1 MPLKLV
7 EPRKGKSPNW
17 TIRGSYLGV
26 AINKSSGTDKRSVAR
41 TVLAK
46 LERAIENGEYPPKQ
60 AASNSGERTILKAAV
75 DYLEAGRRPRYVA
88 RLIKHF
94 GAMPLAEIDQGAID
108 AAAVELFPHATSGT
122 RNASVYTP
130 VSAILHHAGIDLKLR
145 RPKGAQ
151 GRVVT
156 DWLRQEDAAGII
168 QAADGFNAEFG
179 LLLRFLL
186 FTGLRI
192 GEVLAIRWSDI
203 DLERGTAWVT
213 REKDGVASD
222 VRIRDDLRAQMARHG
237 PQEPH
242 RRVFRFHRGGDLRHK
257 LIRAKLA
264 YLGLRTRP
272 VGQQAGNS
280 RRTDWHG

>member
-1 MPLKLV
+1 MPIKLV
-7 EPRKGKSPNW
+7 APRAGKSPNY

-26 AINKSSGTDKRSVAR
+26 AVNKSSGTDKRSIAR

-60 AASNSGERTILKAAV
+60 AASGSGERTFLKAAV
-75 DYLEAGRRPRYVA
+75 EYMESGRRARYVA
-88 RLIKHF
+88 RLIRHF
-94 GAMPLAEIDQGAID
+94 GTRPLVEIDQAAID
-108 AAAVELFPHATSGT
+108 AAAIELFPNATPGT

-192 GEVLAIRWSDI
+192 GEVLAIGADHSAVALGVLRLHD
-203 DLERGTAWVT
+203 GNGM
-213 REKDGVASD
+213 GVASG
-222 VRIRDDLRAQMARHG
+222 A
-237 PQEPH
+237 
-242 RRVFRFHRGGDLRHK
+242 GGQDKCER
-257 LIRAKLA
+257 
-264 YLGLRTRP
+264 
-272 VGQQAGNS
+272 
-280 RRTDWHG
+280 RRTQLPFTRDTHPHQP